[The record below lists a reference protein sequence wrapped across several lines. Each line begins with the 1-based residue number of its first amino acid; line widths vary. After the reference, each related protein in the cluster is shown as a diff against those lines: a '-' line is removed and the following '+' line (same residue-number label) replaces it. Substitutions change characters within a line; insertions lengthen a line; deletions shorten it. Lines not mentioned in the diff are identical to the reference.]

1 MKKTVSSSMGTGM
14 GIAACALLLA
24 GTAAAPARATEQP
37 REPLPPGLTY
47 HCEGKLVHQ
56 VGNEVSLR
64 VKRISNTKFCAYVTK
79 GYSSTP
85 YKTRGKLAGVDI
97 TTGAYTTKAK
107 SSWGKYVYI
116 PVGKCVGTSLGIQEE
131 AGEMGQSGTF
141 CNVI

>member
-1 MKKTVSSSMGTGM
+1 MKSVTRTTGTTI
-14 GIAACALLLA
+14 GIAACTLLLA

-47 HCEGKLVHQ
+47 HCEGRLVHQ
-56 VGNEVSLR
+56 VGDEVSLR
-64 VKRISNTKFCAYVTK
+64 VKRISDTKFCAWVTK

-116 PVGKCVGTSLGIQEE
+116 PVGKCVETSLGIQEE

-141 CNVI
+141 CNVS